1 MSQSAGDPA
10 DGEQIGPYR
19 IVRRIGGGAMGVV
32 YEAADESLNRPVA
45 LKVISPHLAQNPD
58 FRARF
63 TREAQSLAA
72 LDSPN
77 VVHVYAHGEVDGRL
91 YIATQLIPDGDLG
104 GMLQQFGAPPIKVA
118 LDLVAQVASGLSDAH
133 EAGMIH
139 RDIKPANILLR
150 RRGNTMLAYL
160 GDFGIA
166 RQLDDEA
173 TVTHAT
179 GTGTVGTPS
188 YMAPE
193 LHTGG
198 AAGVQSDIYSL
209 GCLLWAAL
217 SGRAP
222 YTGTSEYQIV
232 SAHLEQPVPQL
243 PGNTA
248 LVHEVNR
255 ILRTAMAKNPAE
267 RYATTAQLRD
277 DLRRAKVI
285 PTMGPMTST
294 AQKSG
299 QTSGQP
305 AWAVPAA
312 VGLAVVLVVLA
323 IVWGMSGGSD
333 VSGPPPKPFTS
344 PSTASTVSSASV
356 PTATGSAVRSI
367 SPHQQEEATRSLT
380 RELRASTPMS
390 ASQARCAAE
399 RWITAVGMPAM
410 IEAGFFD
417 NQMTFHDQPASA
429 MTTQMRTASA
439 SAVLACATG

>member
-1 MSQSAGDPA
+1 
-10 DGEQIGPYR
+10 
-19 IVRRIGGGAMGVV
+19 
-32 YEAADESLNRPVA
+32 
-45 LKVISPHLAQNPD
+45 
-58 FRARF
+58 
-63 TREAQSLAA
+63 
-72 LDSPN
+72 
-77 VVHVYAHGEVDGRL
+77 
-91 YIATQLIPDGDLG
+91 
-104 GMLQQFGAPPIKVA
+104 
-118 LDLVAQVASGLSDAH
+118 
-133 EAGMIH
+133 
-139 RDIKPANILLR
+139 
-150 RRGNTMLAYL
+150 MLAYL

-166 RQLDDEA
+166 RQLDHEA

-198 AAGVQSDIYSL
+198 SAGVQSDIYSL
-209 GCLLWAAL
+209 GCLLWATL

-232 SAHLEQPVPQL
+232 SAHLEQPIPQL

-285 PTMGPMTST
+285 PTVGPMTT
-294 AQKSG
+294 HAQA
-299 QTSGQP
+299 SGQP

-323 IVWGMSGGSD
+323 IVWGMSGSSE
-333 VSGPPPKPFTS
+333 VSAPPPKPFTS
-344 PSTASTVSSASV
+344 PSTAVAVSSPSV
-356 PTATGSAVRSI
+356 PTGSGSVVRSI
-367 SPHQQEEATRSLT
+367 SPGQQERATRSLT
-380 RELRASTPMS
+380 RELLASTPMS

-399 RWITAVGMPAM
+399 RWIEAVGMPAM

-417 NQMTFHDQPASA
+417 NQMMFHDQPASA

>member
-1 MSQSAGDPA
+1 VSQSAGYPA
-10 DGEQIGPYR
+10 DGEEIGPYR
-19 IVRRIGGGAMGVV
+19 IVRRIGGGGMGVV

-63 TREAQSLAA
+63 TREAQALAA

-77 VVHVYAHGEVDGRL
+77 VVHVYAHGEVDGQL

-133 EAGMIH
+133 EGGMIH

-166 RQLDDEA
+166 RQLDHDA
-173 TVTHAT
+173 TVTHSS
-179 GTGTVGTPS
+179 GTGTAGTPS

-198 AAGVQSDIYSL
+198 DAGVQTDIYSL

-222 YTGTSEYQIV
+222 YTGTSEFQIV

-267 RYATTAQLRD
+267 RYATAAQLRD

-285 PTMGPMTST
+285 PTMGPMTHHT
-294 AQKSG
+294 QAAAR
-299 QTSGQP
+299 P
-305 AWAVPAA
+305 AWVVPAA
-312 VGLAVVLVVLA
+312 VAAAVVLVMLA

-333 VSGPPPKPFTS
+333 QSGPPPKPFTTPS
-344 PSTASTVSSASV
+344 SSTDSTASTAPTPTGTSSVIRSVS
-356 PTATGSAVRSI
+356 ATE
-367 SPHQQEEATRSLT
+367 QEAATRSLT
-380 RELRASTPMS
+380 KELTASTPMS
-390 ASQARCAAE
+390 DGQARCAAE
-399 RWITAVGMPAM
+399 HWIAAVGMPAM
-410 IEAGFFD
+410 IDAGFFD
-417 NQMTFHDQPASA
+417 NQMKFHDQPASA
-429 MTTQMRTASA
+429 MSTQMRAASA